1 MGCVVVVK
9 VGMESGKT
17 CEKGCDPTWKREK
30 LAWVDEGREASRR
43 RRPPRKLAV
52 TEERRGRKLFRG
64 REDRMLP
71 KEGKNFL
78 CF

>member
-30 LAWVDEGREASRR
+30 LAWVDEGGGGRR
-43 RRPPRKLAV
+43 RKTKV
-52 TEERRGRKLFRG
+52 V
-64 REDRMLP
+64 
-71 KEGKNFL
+71 
-78 CF
+78 